1 MIPNRK
7 LIQVLGAIALAT
19 ASTTGA
25 FAQMGGGGMMGG
37 GGGGMMGGGGGNGM
51 GSRNDNGYGPG
62 RNGVQRDAPLA
73 PDANRS
79 APSHDLDLDPLN
91 QLDLNRRQLGEISII
106 REELRDRQSN
116 AGRRLQAEQEK
127 LRELYDSPER
137 DQSKI
142 DAQFRRIEQL
152 RREMF
157 ESSVNAHDRI
167 SAQLNAQQRQR
178 LQRIAPRWN
187 SGG

>member
-1 MIPNRK
+1 M
-7 LIQVLGAIALAT
+7 T
-19 ASTTGA
+19 HSDT
-25 FAQMGGGGMMGG
+25 
-37 GGGGMMGGGGGNGM
+37 
-51 GSRNDNGYGPG
+51 
-62 RNGVQRDAPLA
+62 
-73 PDANRS
+73 
-79 APSHDLDLDPLN
+79 LN
-91 QLDLNRRQLGEISII
+91 QLDLSRRQLGAISII

-127 LRELYDSPER
+127 LRELYDYPER

-142 DAQFRRIEQL
+142 DAQFLRIEQL

-167 SAQLNAQQRQR
+167 AAQLNAQQRQR
-178 LQRIAPRWN
+178 LQRIAPRWH